1 MSEPSP
7 ITGREARIQAL
18 ADRIAEKY
26 GTLLTIPIVAAEFHR
41 SEKAMRFAFSS
52 WSCRETPW
60 VRALLAG
67 KITMGRRVFF
77 PADVVAA
84 VMLQSDSVRPHFPS
98 E

>member
-1 MSEPSP
+1 MAKSSL
-7 ITGREARIQAL
+7 ITDRDARIQAL

-26 GTLLTIPIVAAEFHR
+26 GTLLTIPMVAAELHR

-67 KITMGRRVFF
+67 KIKMGRRVFF

-84 VMLQSDSVRPHFPS
+84 VMLQGDDISP
-98 E
+98 

>member
-1 MSEPSP
+1 M
-7 ITGREARIQAL
+7 
-18 ADRIAEKY
+18 
-26 GTLLTIPIVAAEFHR
+26 VAAELHR

-67 KITMGRRVFF
+67 KIKMGQRVLF

-84 VMLQSDSVRPHFPS
+84 VMLQGHAISPWSRGPYQAYLHFLFRV
-98 E
+98 